1 LKKYRILIAP
11 FVIFIVHLILVQ
23 YAKTHPQW
31 TEYGYS
37 RGLYPVIATSLQ
49 WLHRFLPF
57 SLAEMILFFGMM
69 MLLPWIY
76 GLIKEFRRLS
86 AENIAIEELLIKT
99 GSKVLWS
106 VFSLFLIFN
115 LLWGLNY
122 YRLPLSDLLQLPI
135 EENEPE
141 VLQQILV
148 ELIHETNTLR
158 QEMIESVNGSM
169 TLSGSLTYYLQKAP
183 EWYQTGLF
191 SQQFPILPLTSSAKP
206 IIFSGLM
213 SYTQIVGVYFPFTGE
228 ANINLNVP
236 DYQILATMAHEIAHR
251 HGFAR
256 EDEANF
262 LAWLVCR
269 QTYISPEAQYSG
281 NMLALAY
288 GLNALYQ
295 AAPDLYSDVY
305 AELNAGVK
313 RDFAH
318 GRSFWEQY
326 EGPVEQIS
334 TEVNDQYLQ
343 NNDQPDGV
351 QSYGRMVDLLIAY
364 YRSIQPKI

>member
-1 LKKYRILIAP
+1 MKKYRSLLAPFSILILQL
-11 FVIFIVHLILVQ
+11 IVVQ
-23 YAKTHPQW
+23 YAKSHPQW
-31 TEYGYS
+31 AEYVYS
-37 RGLYPVIATSLQ
+37 RKIYPVFAWGLQ

-57 SLAEMILFFGMM
+57 SLAEMMLVFGTLWLITWMYRFLQE
-69 MLLPWIY
+69 LL
-76 GLIKEFRRLS
+76 RLS
-86 AENIAIEELLIKT
+86 KANLSVEELFIKT
-99 GSKVLWS
+99 GRNVLWS
-106 VFSLFLIFN
+106 VFSLFLVFN

-122 YRLPLSDLLQLPI
+122 YRFPLSEQLQLPV
-135 EENEPE
+135 EETEPE
-141 VLQQILV
+141 VLRQILV
-148 ELIHETNTLR
+148 DLIQETNALR
-158 QEMIESVNGSM
+158 KEMKESANGSM
-169 TLSGSLTYYLQKAP
+169 TLAAPLLYYLQKAP

-191 SQQFPILPLTSSAKP
+191 SSQFPLLKLTSAAKP
-206 IIFSGLM
+206 VIFSGLM

-251 HGFAR
+251 QGFAR

-262 LAWLVCR
+262 LAWLVCH
-269 QTYISPEAQYSG
+269 QSYISPEAQYSG

-288 GLNALYQ
+288 GLNALYR
-295 AAPDLYSDVY
+295 AAPDLYAEVY
-305 AELNAGVK
+305 DGLNAGVK

-334 TEVNDQYLQ
+334 TQVNDQYLQ
-343 NNDQPDGV
+343 SNDQTDGV